1 MNNFKNDID
10 ANGFIRV
17 GQLKNF
23 NKFIKCWN
31 NFNTYNEV
39 NPHDSLY
46 KDYNV
51 VTHSAKYG
59 TYDFGTI
66 CPADMFIR
74 RIKKFLIINEYVVI
88 SKIINETIKNTV
100 CYIYDYAYANTYKA
114 NERTLIIK
122 YISVDGVNA
131 MSINIDDLKFISIH
145 ILTNEEKN
153 IFKKYIELLNITH
166 APIHDV
172 MKIKTEYV
180 EDYKLYCKECKKYNF
195 KPLSKKLLQISN
207 VTDFDMYVDKNGN
220 IVYYNKYDINIIN
233 KGYD

>member
-1 MNNFKNDID
+1 MNTIACDK
-10 ANGFIRV
+10 NGFIRINK
-17 GQLKNF
+17 LKNF
-23 NKFIKCWN
+23 NKFINYWN
-31 NFNTYNEV
+31 NFNTYTEV

-59 TYDFGTI
+59 TYNFGAV

-74 RIKKFLIINEYVVI
+74 RIKKFLTINEYVVI
-88 SKIINETIKNTV
+88 SRIEDETIKTTV
-100 CYIYDYAYANTYKA
+100 CYIYDYVYANTYNA
-114 NERTLIIK
+114 NARTLIIK
-122 YISVDGVNA
+122 YISVDGFNSLSV
-131 MSINIDDLKFISIH
+131 NIDDLKDISIH
-145 ILTNEEKN
+145 ILTEDEKTT
-153 IFKKYIELLNITH
+153 FKKYIELLHITH

-172 MKIKTEYV
+172 MKIKTEYI

-220 IVYYNKYDINIIN
+220 IVHYNKYDINIIN